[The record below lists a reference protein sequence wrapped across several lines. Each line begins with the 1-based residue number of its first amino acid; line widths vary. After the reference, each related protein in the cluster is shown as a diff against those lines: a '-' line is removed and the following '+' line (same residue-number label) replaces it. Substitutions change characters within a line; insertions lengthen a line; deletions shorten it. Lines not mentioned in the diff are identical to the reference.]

1 MNQVHKF
8 RPPDIAPLENVR
20 FRGGHEAG
28 AAFVALRWAGVPGKA
43 RPMSGAERTA
53 KRSRSRVPGKA
64 VAVSL
69 RSLQRACAA
78 RVRCGEFKGRQGD
91 LQLLLSEVDVAGG
104 GEQLVEERAALLLGP
119 RVMRPQ
125 EIEQIALGLV
135 GEHLDDVGQML
146 ALGGELDD
154 GTLAQVPDLNAR
166 RNTAP
171 LVHEPAQMLPGGS

>member
-1 MNQVHKF
+1 M
-8 RPPDIAPLENVR
+8 
-20 FRGGHEAG
+20 RGA
-28 AAFVALRWAGVPGKA
+28 
-43 RPMSGAERTA
+43 
-53 KRSRSRVPGKA
+53 
-64 VAVSL
+64 
-69 RSLQRACAA
+69 Q
-78 RVRCGEFKGRQGD
+78 GRQGD

-104 GEQLVEERAALLLGP
+104 GEQLVEERPALLLGP
-119 RVMRPQ
+119 RVMWPQ

-171 LVHEPAQMLPGGS
+171 LVHELAQMLPGDS